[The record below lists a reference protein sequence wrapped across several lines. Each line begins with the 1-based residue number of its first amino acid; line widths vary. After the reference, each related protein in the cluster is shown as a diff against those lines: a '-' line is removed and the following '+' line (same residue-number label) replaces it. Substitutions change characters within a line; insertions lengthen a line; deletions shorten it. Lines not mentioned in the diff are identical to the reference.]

1 MNTNEHESSVNI
13 SPFRW
18 MILAL
23 LFMQTFFSYLDNQVL
38 SVLAPVL
45 RKEFGMD
52 NTDYSNILNAFFLA
66 YTLAYIFGGRV
77 MDKIGARAGMAI
89 AGLCGSTASVLHTLV
104 GSVFGLG
111 FCRFLRAS
119 GEGPVSPGCAKTVA
133 EWFPVKERGF
143 ATSVWLSG
151 ATIGATIAPVAVVWM
166 YKLLGW
172 RATFL
177 ATGISGYLWV
187 ALWLSLKRKW
197 PAEMLARRKTEHHPI
212 RLLFRQRAMWGVMM
226 LRFFLD
232 PVWFF
237 YIFWLPNYLVDDK
250 GLSVTAA
257 GLLTW
262 IPFLAADVG
271 TLAGGSLASWLQH
284 RGWSVNRAHKVVMT
298 VSAVMMM
305 CSVAVPLLAATWQ
318 YVAAMCVSIIGM
330 QMFGSNNHVVPT
342 QLFPSRMVGTVAG
355 VVGGCAGISS
365 MMFTRFIG
373 VSVDMTGNYLIPFL
387 VAGVF
392 YPVMLL
398 IALAVVGRI
407 ERLDIAAG
415 EAAHA

>member
-1 MNTNEHESSVNI
+1 
-13 SPFRW
+13 
-18 MILAL
+18 MILVL

-52 NTDYSNILNAFFLA
+52 NTAYSNILNAFFLS

-104 GSVFGLG
+104 NSVFGLG

-119 GEGPVSPGCAKTVA
+119 GEGPVPPGCAKTVA

-143 ATSVWLSG
+143 ATSAWLSG
-151 ATIGATIAPVAVVWM
+151 ATIGATIAPVVVVWM
-166 YKLLGW
+166 YERLGW
-172 RATFL
+172 KATFL
-177 ATGISGYLWV
+177 ATGIAGYLWV
-187 ALWLSLKRKW
+187 ALWLSLKGKW
-197 PAEMLARRKTEHHPI
+197 PAEMLARHKTEHHPI
-212 RLLFRQRAMWGVMM
+212 RQLFRQRAIWGVMM

-237 YIFWLPNYLVDDK
+237 YIFWLPNYLVDGK

-257 GLLTW
+257 GLLAW
-262 IPFLAADVG
+262 IPFLAADFG

-284 RGWSVNRAHKVVMT
+284 RGWSVNRSHKCVMT

-305 CSVAVPLLAATWQ
+305 SSVAVPLLSVTWQ

-342 QLFPSRMVGTVAG
+342 QLFPSRIVGTVAG

-365 MMFTRFIG
+365 MIFTRFIG
-373 VSVDMTGNYLIPFL
+373 VSVDLTGNYLIPFL
-387 VAGVF
+387 VSGLF

-398 IALAVVGRI
+398 LALVVVGKI
-407 ERLDIAAG
+407 ERP
-415 EAAHA
+415 EAETGASAHV